1 MGIEVLSSFPLLSR
15 EKDPSVVFY
24 SLRAIESYLKA
35 IFQHAALL
43 GMVNK
48 DKVEVNDPC
57 LHTSS
62 KYGWPARVAKI
73 AHIYWALTIYEMQ
86 CYIFYVNNLIY
97 SLLSFLII
105 DAIIILLR
113 ENHGLG

>member
-1 MGIEVLSSFPLLSR
+1 
-15 EKDPSVVFY
+15 
-24 SLRAIESYLKA
+24 
-35 IFQHAALL
+35 
-43 GMVNK
+43 
-48 DKVEVNDPC
+48 
-57 LHTSS
+57 
-62 KYGWPARVAKI
+62 
-73 AHIYWALTIYEMQ
+73 MQ